1 MDNPIRR
8 NLFEIGDNLRKIGE
22 NMCQQAKA
30 QEDLDYRKIMMPSL
44 LNFFVALTNLI
55 DELNAWRED
64 ELKKKEN
71 PEKPI
76 VYPKGYVESDSE
88 FWANCELAEA
98 IGAEYNRNRSDI
110 QNTYYLIQEFIYSDF
125 FADGSYP
132 NLTFTFTEGLLKLKT
147 RLEKLSELFPSP
159 RDIVIG
165 GEQV

>member
-1 MDNPIRR
+1 MENPIRH
-8 NLFEIGDNLRKIGE
+8 NLYDIGETLRKIGN
-22 NMCQQAKA
+22 NMCEQAKS
-30 QEDLDYRKIMMPSL
+30 QENLDYRKMMMPSL
-44 LNFFVALTNLI
+44 LDFFKSLTNLI
-55 DELNAWRED
+55 DELNSWREN

-76 VYPKGYVESDSE
+76 VYPKDYVESDSE